1 MFSVAEQAAKYVN
14 AARDGSMVVETAFK
28 MPQNDMKSPGNMI
41 EVPRFDAWSY
51 VENRYALRVLGLR
64 AEFYRNAAKD
74 PTHAKRLLPMLERR
88 GDVAVADNLNY
99 ALANYESHT
108 STQMFKAV
116 ETF

>member
-1 MFSVAEQAAKYVN
+1 
-14 AARDGSMVVETAFK
+14 
-28 MPQNDMKSPGNMI
+28 MI

-51 VENRYALRVLGLR
+51 GENRYALRVLGLR

-74 PTHAKRLLPMLERR
+74 PTHAERLLPILERR
-88 GDVAVADNLNY
+88 GDVAMADNLNY
-99 ALANYESHT
+99 ALASYESHT